1 MWKELRRDKRVRYI
15 MTGLAVIGSALL
27 QTYVIQAFI
36 RPAGLLSGGFTG
48 IAILIDRVTSL
59 FGFNISTSL
68 GMIVL
73 NIPVAWACSKS
84 ISRRFT
90 FFSLLQVMLASA
102 FLRVFHFTP
111 IFDDSILNV
120 IYGGVLY
127 GFAIVLALRG
137 NASTGGT
144 DFIALYV
151 SNKTGN
157 SIWTYVFVGNVILL
171 CIFGAI
177 FGWDYAGYS
186 ILFQFVSTKVIS
198 TFHHRYE
205 RVTLQITSEKGPE
218 LAGKYVEDFRHGI
231 SCVDAV
237 GGYSRKKMYLL
248 HTVVSSYEVED
259 IISLLHEVDDHVI
272 VNMFKTQQFYGRFYR
287 APME

>member
-1 MWKELRRDKRVRYI
+1 MWKELRRDKRVRNI
-15 MTGLAVIGSALL
+15 MTALAVIGSALL

-48 IAILIDRVTSL
+48 IAILIDRITSL

-90 FFSLLQVMLASA
+90 FFSLLQVLLAST

-157 SIWTYVFVGNVILL
+157 SIWTSVFVGNVILL

-205 RVTLQITSEKGPE
+205 RVTLQITTVKGPE

-259 IISLLHEVDDHVI
+259 IIALFHEVDDQVI

>member
-1 MWKELRRDKRVRYI
+1 MWKELRRDKRVRNV
-15 MTGLAVIGSALL
+15 MTAVAVFVSALL

-68 GMIVL
+68 GMVVL
-73 NIPVAWACSKS
+73 NLPVAWACSRS
-84 ISRRFT
+84 ISKRFT
-90 FFSLLQVMLASA
+90 FFSLLQVLLAST

-111 IFDDSILNV
+111 IFEDSILNV

-205 RVTLQITSEKGPE
+205 RVTLQVTTSKGPE
-218 LAGKYVEDFRHGI
+218 LAAKYVKDFRHGI

-248 HTVVSSYEVED
+248 HTVVSSYEVTD
-259 IISLLHEVDDHVI
+259 IIALFHEVDGHVI
-272 VNMFKTQQFYGRFYR
+272 VNMFKTQQFYGKFYR

>member
-1 MWKELRRDKRVRYI
+1 MWKELRRDKRVRNI
-15 MTGLAVIGSALL
+15 MTALAVIGSALL

-48 IAILIDRVTSL
+48 IAILIDRITSL
-59 FGFNISTSL
+59 FGFNISTSM

-90 FFSLLQVMLASA
+90 FFSLLQVLLAST

-157 SIWTYVFVGNVILL
+157 SIWTSVFVGNVILL

-205 RVTLQITSEKGPE
+205 RVTLQITTVKGPE

-259 IISLLHEVDDHVI
+259 IIALFHEVDDQVI

>member
-1 MWKELRRDKRVRYI
+1 MWKELRRDKRVRNF
-15 MTGLAVIGSALL
+15 MTALAVIGSALL

-48 IAILIDRVTSL
+48 IAILIDRITSL
-59 FGFNISTSL
+59 FGFNISTSM

-90 FFSLLQVMLASA
+90 FFSLLQVLLAST

-111 IFDDSILNV
+111 IFDDGILNV

-157 SIWTYVFVGNVILL
+157 SIWTHVFVGNVILL

-205 RVTLQITSEKGPE
+205 RVTLQITTVKGPE

-259 IISLLHEVDDHVI
+259 IIALFHEVDDQVI